1 MAFKTVST
9 TAVDIKKEKGTPYV
23 GSYLGVE
30 QITTKIGQQSIWRFL
45 DTEEQPFGVYGF
57 TNLNRAMNN
66 IKQGS
71 LCRITYTGTEK
82 VQTKFGLKDVHQ
94 VHVEVDDGQA
104 DLAEAGEATPG
115 IPF

>member
-9 TAVDIKKEKGTPYV
+9 TAVDIKKEKGIPHE

-30 QITTKIGQQSIWRFL
+30 QITTKIGPQSIWRFL
-45 DTEEQPFGVYGF
+45 DSEEQPFGIYGF

-82 VQTKFGLKDVHQ
+82 VNTKFGLKDVHQ

-104 DLAEAGEATPG
+104 EPGEVVPE